1 MQSVQRLFTA
11 KWLVCLDRVAATSSN
26 SFFAVHEDFNF
37 SAQIFA
43 ARLAKSLAFP
53 SAPIRPAFTLC
64 RCNFCLPLLCARAG
78 R

>member
-1 MQSVQRLFTA
+1 MWSVQRFFTA

-43 ARLAKSLAFP
+43 ARIAKSLASP
-53 SAPIRPAFTLC
+53 SAPSRPAFTLC
-64 RCNFCLPLLCARAG
+64 RCNLCLPLICAWAG